1 MYVNKKV
8 RTETLIHG
16 GSQERG
22 LRGGTE
28 NVYGIVGLAKAIELA
43 YQDLDEHHRHV
54 LSLKKYMIDNLQ
66 KMFDNISFHGEI
78 DPEKSLYT
86 VLNVCFPKTEKAG
99 MLLFSLDLKG
109 VAVSGGSACTSG
121 AAKGSHVLEGIGAD
135 MTRPNVRFS
144 FSRYTTQA
152 EIDFALEQVQSVFTI
167 ALA

>member
-1 MYVNKKV
+1 MLNK
-8 RTETLIHG
+8 
-16 GSQERG
+16 
-22 LRGGTE
+22 LR
-28 NVYGIVGLAKAIELA
+28 
-43 YQDLDEHHRHV
+43 
-54 LSLKKYMIDNLQ
+54 S
-66 KMFDNISFHGEI
+66 MFNDISFHGEI

-121 AAKGSHVLEGIGAD
+121 ATKGSHVLEGIGAD
-135 MTRPNVRFS
+135 TIRPNVRFS